1 MIRDKETDWLLLQLR
16 TFFNRCNYAALREH
30 ALLMSDWLKERGRP
44 LEAAALRSGRWMLLI
59 MEGHGWPPPCEVVAE
74 YVPGTHRQIYMD
86 SDYITS
92 ADLLGQI
99 ADSPDAGTQGAA
111 LLKPMGHAVDAV
123 GLGPD
128 LADGPGADRGRDA
141 TSDGGAS

>member
-16 TFFNRCNYAALREH
+16 TFFNRCNYAASGEH
-30 ALLMSDWLKERGRP
+30 ALLMSDWLEERGRP
-44 LEAAALRSGRWMLLI
+44 LEAAALRSGRWVLLI

-92 ADLLGQI
+92 AEVLLDPARHVLDDLVVELLGP
-99 ADSPDAGTQGAA
+99 AWPNC
-111 LLKPMGHAVDAV
+111 
-123 GLGPD
+123 
-128 LADGPGADRGRDA
+128 DGER
-141 TSDGGAS
+141 